1 MDARATF
8 TYLRISPRKLG
19 MVAHLVRGKDVQAAL
34 DLLKFQKRVCAK
46 DVSKLIRSAA
56 ANATQ
61 KGGGRTDR
69 LYVKSIVVNKGPV
82 LKRWAPRARGSSSMI
97 QKPMAH
103 ITVVLDERI

>member
-1 MDARATF
+1 
-8 TYLRISPRKLG
+8 
-19 MVAHLVRGKDVQAAL
+19 MVAHLVRGKGVQAAL
-34 DLLKFQKRVCAK
+34 DLLKFQKRVSAK

-61 KGGGRTDR
+61 KGGVRTDK

-82 LKRWAPRARGSSSMI
+82 LKRWSPRARGSSSMI
-97 QKPMAH
+97 QKGMSH